1 MSLFQQLRSV
11 LGGSRQATHLTRVDQ
26 VAPWL
31 FIGPELSAPQYADLR
46 ARGVTHV
53 VDLRLEGSDDPA
65 ALDLMGLRWRRL
77 PIADRDAPTDAQL
90 AELVQWLDRE
100 AEAARDPAL
109 YVHCHAGLGRTPTVA
124 IALLMQHDLSLQEAH
139 RLVAAA
145 RPEVQPTSRQLTWLR
160 ALEAQRRGPPRGAI
174 PPRQGSPDAGPPR

>member
-1 MSLFQQLRSV
+1 MSAFEKLRSV
-11 LGGSRQATHLTRVDQ
+11 LGGSRPVTPPPRVDQ

-31 FIGPELSAPQYADLR
+31 FIGPELSATQYADLR

-77 PIADRDAPTDAQL
+77 PIADREAPTDAQL
-90 AELVQWLDRE
+90 AELIEWLDG
-100 AEAARDPAL
+100 EAAHAPAPAL
-109 YVHCHAGLGRTPTVA
+109 YLHCQAGLGRTPTVA
-124 IALLMQHDLSLQEAH
+124 IALLMQHDLSLQESH
-139 RLVAAA
+139 RLVVSA
-145 RPEVQPTSRQLTWLR
+145 RPEAQPTSRQLAWLQ

-174 PPRQGSPDAGPPR
+174 PHLHGPPHEGPQH